1 MSKIISIA
9 TPTAGQQRP
18 VSSLVGFI
26 KPGTARDT
34 RCSEAMPQGA
44 RLEHAQRNLAKN
56 KPWPTGYLSY

>member
-9 TPTAGQQRP
+9 TPTVGQERP
-18 VSSLVGFI
+18 VSQLVGFM

-34 RCSEAMPQGA
+34 RCSAEKPQGV

-56 KPWPTGYLSY
+56 TWRPGYLSL